1 MVMGYGEWLAN
12 ESVHWTI
19 VHEDETG
26 VPVALASRQ
35 GQGHHPK
42 AGHDVNVDRTCRGC
56 DPVALK
62 HVGQRKGHAGHYRV
76 TLRFERR
83 QDAEKAA
90 ASVRRMEARE
100 GMYELV
106 LDVPVVYR
114 KHPADAPPAEI
125 RIDW

>member
-1 MVMGYGEWLAN
+1 MGYGEWLGN
-12 ESVHWTI
+12 ESVHWTV
-19 VHEDETG
+19 VHEDATG
-26 VPVALASRQ
+26 APVALAARQ

-42 AGHDVNVDRTCRGC
+42 DGHDVHVDRTCRGC

-62 HVGQRKGHAGHYRV
+62 DVGERKGHAGHYRV
-76 TLRFERR
+76 TLRFERMA
-83 QDAEKAA
+83 DAQQAA
-90 ASVRRMEARE
+90 ARVQQVQARG

-114 KHPADAPPAEI
+114 KHPDDAPAPEI